1 MLGDPE
7 QIRQVGRRLAADA
20 DRVRWLARQ
29 VSQVGDVTWQSPT
42 AQVFRRRVAEH
53 VVALGRCGDDL
64 DLSARRVAVHA
75 QAVEAAR
82 AEVLRVAA
90 LGASLA
96 DLTGGAVHAAIGEP
110 GGPR

>member
-7 QIRQVGRRLAADA
+7 QIRQWGRRLAADA
-20 DRVRWLARQ
+20 DRVRWLARRL
-29 VSQVGDVTWQSPT
+29 SQVGDVAWQSP
-42 AQVFRRRVAEH
+42 AAHAFRVRVGEH

-64 DLSARRVAVHA
+64 DASARHLAVHA

-96 DLTGGAVHAAIGEP
+96 DLAGGAVRGAVHEL
-110 GGPR
+110 GGSR